1 MKRNVLITGANRGI
15 GLGIANEFLKSRELY
30 NIISTTRNKG
40 ELANLKRD
48 GFTPVFLD
56 VSSQTSIDEAE
67 AQLKELNLLPDIIIN
82 NAGIANTKLFM
93 QISEKDVEEI
103 FNVNFY
109 GTFRVIRKF
118 IKNMSK
124 NKFGRIINIS
134 SVLAGMPQ
142 KGFSHYCASKA
153 AIESMTRVIS
163 LEYASKGI
171 TANCIAPGFVET
183 EILDCLGEEG
193 ANMIENKIPV
203 KSISTPADIGA
214 ISVFLASEAARHI
227 TGETININGGL
238 YFR

>member
-30 NIISTTRNKG
+30 NIISTTRKKG

-124 NKFGRIINIS
+124 NKFGRVINIS

-142 KGFSHYCASKA
+142 KGFAHYCASKA

>member
-1 MKRNVLITGANRGI
+1 
-15 GLGIANEFLKSRELY
+15 
-30 NIISTTRNKG
+30 
-40 ELANLKRD
+40 
-48 GFTPVFLD
+48 
-56 VSSQTSIDEAE
+56 
-67 AQLKELNLLPDIIIN
+67 
-82 NAGIANTKLFM
+82 
-93 QISEKDVEEI
+93 
-103 FNVNFY
+103 
-109 GTFRVIRKF
+109 
-118 IKNMSK
+118 SK